1 MPLGLLL
8 DIRPAQPQVVQGRI
22 TEAGQ
27 FLALAVQLQPTRRA
41 LQGGMP
47 QVVQG
52 KGRLLD
58 AADMTFHREALR
70 VDGLSFNPGI
80 RSIQRMF
87 LMPSISEIDAMS
99 QYQSLDADVLR
110 TFVAIAEQGGFTRA
124 GEVVNRTQSAVS
136 MQMKRLEED
145 ILQRQLFERDGRQV
159 RLTAEGQVLLGYARR
174 ILKLHGEVFN
184 TLRMPHMVGVVR
196 IGTPDDY
203 AMRFLPT
210 ILSSFAQAYPLVQVE
225 VHCDS
230 SKQLMLRQDLDLTIV
245 TREPG
250 NEIGQL
256 LRQERLVWAAAE
268 GFCPQEQ
275 RPMPVALFNTDC
287 FCRAWTCNALEA
299 QGIDYRIAYTSPSL
313 AAIFAI
319 VTAGLA
325 VTAQLQSLIGGNIR
339 ILGESEGLPQLPVAN
354 VMLVRSTQNP
364 SPITDCMADYIV
376 EGFK

>member
-1 MPLGLLL
+1 
-8 DIRPAQPQVVQGRI
+8 
-22 TEAGQ
+22 
-27 FLALAVQLQPTRRA
+27 
-41 LQGGMP
+41 
-47 QVVQG
+47 
-52 KGRLLD
+52 
-58 AADMTFHREALR
+58 
-70 VDGLSFNPGI
+70 
-80 RSIQRMF
+80 
-87 LMPSISEIDAMS
+87 MS

-184 TLRMPHMVGVVR
+184 TLRMPHMVGLVR

-268 GFCPQEQ
+268 GF
-275 RPMPVALFNTDC
+275 
-287 FCRAWTCNALEA
+287 
-299 QGIDYRIAYTSPSL
+299 
-313 AAIFAI
+313 
-319 VTAGLA
+319 
-325 VTAQLQSLIGGNIR
+325 
-339 ILGESEGLPQLPVAN
+339 
-354 VMLVRSTQNP
+354 
-364 SPITDCMADYIV
+364 
-376 EGFK
+376 